1 MNRKKIINILCGLS
15 ILLTGFFIG
24 STYENI
30 KFQKKLDRIEN
41 HLRDAIERNNIIID
55 KFE

>member
-1 MNRKKIINILCGLS
+1 MNKKKLINILCGLS
-15 ILLTGFFIG
+15 LLLSGFFIG
-24 STYENI
+24 ASYENI

-41 HLRDAIERNNIIID
+41 HLKEAIERNNIIID